1 MRIRKGPLE
10 YPALL
15 MLLAAALLFLFTFDS
30 VKPQALLFYHLFFLF
45 VVAAATGSLFVA
57 ATNRY
62 YPIDLES
69 NRGAGYACE
78 LIGSS
83 VGALLTITILLPI
96 IGLKWLLIAVAALVT
111 VALAGSGLT
120 TRRM

>member
-1 MRIRKGPLE
+1 
-10 YPALL
+10 
-15 MLLAAALLFLFTFDS
+15 MLLAATLLFLFTFDS

-62 YPIDLES
+62 YPTGLES

-83 VGALLTITILLPI
+83 VGALLTATILLPV
-96 IGLKWLLIAVAALVT
+96 IGLQWLLIVIAVLV
-111 VALAGSGLT
+111 VLSFVGSILT
-120 TRRM
+120 RENR